1 MDTLPKSV
9 DVVVIGG
16 AAAGLTAALFT
27 ARRGLSTAIVTKN
40 IGGQLST
47 TVDVA
52 NFPGIDYITGPN
64 LALTMHAQAASAG
77 AKTVITEVTAL
88 TPPTNPGEV
97 FTITTTAGTITAKAV
112 IIALGKT
119 PRNLDVPGERELLGK
134 GVSYAAAAELGP
146 YRDKTVAIVG
156 GGGSAFVALRMASK
170 LATHAHL
177 IHRSDTFRAET
188 AEVERLRQAENI
200 TWHTFCEV
208 TAINGRSQVESVT
221 IKNSQTAAENTIP
234 VTAVFIEVGFMVKPD
249 LFVGLV
255 DLTPQKQIIINNRGE
270 TSQPGLFAAGDITN
284 SPFNQAIISAG
295 EGARAALAAYTYVTG
310 KPAGADW
317 GT

>member
-9 DVVVIGG
+9 DVAIIGG
-16 AAAGLTAALFT
+16 AMAGLSAALFT
-27 ARRGLSTAIVTKN
+27 ARRGLSTAVLTKN
-40 IGGQLST
+40 IGGQLAT

-52 NFPGIDYITGPN
+52 NYPGIDYITGPN
-64 LALTMHAQAASAG
+64 LALTIHAQAASAG
-77 AKTVITEVTAL
+77 AKTVITEVHAL
-88 TPPTNPGEV
+88 TPPTNKDEG
-97 FTITTTAGTITAKAV
+97 FTIETTAGAITAKAV

-119 PRNLDVPGERELLGK
+119 PRSLGVPGERELIGK

-188 AEVERLRQAENI
+188 TEIERLQQAANI

-208 TAINGRSQVESVT
+208 TAINGSKKVESII
-221 IKNSQTAAENTIP
+221 IKNTTTNKEETVP
-234 VTAVFIEVGFMVKPD
+234 VDAVFIEIGFMVKPD
-249 LFVGLV
+249 LFAKLV
-255 DLTPQKQIIINNRGE
+255 ELTPQKQIVVDSRGE
-270 TSQPGLFAAGDITN
+270 TSQPGLFAAGDVTN

-295 EGARAALAAYTYVTG
+295 EGARAGLAAYTYVTG

-317 GT
+317 GV